1 MQWVDQPQGVSPRLL
16 YVFLYQPGANA
27 LRLMV
32 LKCPL
37 ASPFSQPCCELLRQS
52 GFRRCVSGQLLTIGR
67 GHLDV
72 SEHPLYECPSIEVI
86 RGRGFSSSTSPNHA
100 PELQRQAMA
109 SGRNKRYTGGFERLA
124 AVVSGRSTVF
134 LVRKRVGSFL
144 DQQTAR
150 VGPAGVHIAA
160 LMAVGQEAWAAPEAV
175 VSSAAEFEN
184 TSNESHAF
192 AWRPIGI

>member
-1 MQWVDQPQGVSPRLL
+1 MPSSQPIFSALL
-16 YVFLYQPGANA
+16 RVATAVG
-27 LRLMV
+27 
-32 LKCPL
+32 
-37 ASPFSQPCCELLRQS
+37 FSQVR
-52 GFRRCVSGQLLTIGR
+52 SGQLLTIGR

-86 RGRGFSSSTSPNHA
+86 RRRGFSSSTSPNPA
-100 PELQRQAMA
+100 PDRHRQAMA

-175 VSSAAEFEN
+175 VSSAAEFQN

-192 AWRPIGI
+192 AWRPVGI